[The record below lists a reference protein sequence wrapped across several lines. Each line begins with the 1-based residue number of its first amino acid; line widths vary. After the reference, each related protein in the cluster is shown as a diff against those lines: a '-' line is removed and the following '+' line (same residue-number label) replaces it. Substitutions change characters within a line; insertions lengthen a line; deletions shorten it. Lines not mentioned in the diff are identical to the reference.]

1 MGEEKRIVNKSGT
14 GQLIPAEVLEQKIY
28 LLRGHKV
35 MLDKDLAELYGV
47 ATKYLKRQIRRN
59 IERFPKDFMFQLSTK
74 EFNNWRSQFVT
85 SNSSDKMGLRY
96 APYAF
101 TEHGVAMLSSVLNS
115 KRAIQVNIAIMRT
128 FTKLR
133 DMISTHKDLKRKL
146 KEMEKKYDKQFQVVF
161 QALEQLLE
169 EPEQKPKKQIGF
181 HS

>member
-1 MGEEKRIVNKSGT
+1 MTSKKQSMVPIERIENKIF
-14 GQLIPAEVLEQKIY
+14 LIRGQKI
-28 LLRGHKV
+28 
-35 MLDKDLAELYGV
+35 MMDKDLAKLYGV
-47 ATKYLKRQIRRN
+47 ETKYLKRQVRRN
-59 IERFPKDFMFQLSTK
+59 IDRFPKDFMFQLSK
-74 EFNNWRSQFVT
+74 SELDNWRSQFVT

-146 KEMEKKYDKQFQVVF
+146 KDMEKKYDKQFQVVF

-169 EPEQKPKKQIGF
+169 EPESKPKKQIGF
-181 HS
+181 H